1 MDEMSAITANVKAI
15 LAELR
20 PGSSSSPPRR
30 PGPRPRSSRPSTP
43 ASGAIGENYVQE
55 AADVF
60 PAVGR
65 RARWHFIGHLQSN
78 KAKKAVE
85 IFDLVETV
93 DSLALGREID
103 KRAAAA
109 GRTME
114 VLVEINS
121 GREPQKAGVLPEDA
135 EALVRALAAL
145 PRLRVLGLMTMGPY
159 EGDPE
164 DSRPYFK
171 ETRRVYEALK
181 AAGCSGRGDA
191 PSVDGH
197 VPFLAGGRGGRGHA
211 RPHRNGHL
219 RPAPLRPGVPSERGD
234 IFFELFEVGLR
245 LSGDPGPARQDLT
258 GRGVAIVR
266 HADPPRVFGWISGGG
281 TPSA

>member
-1 MDEMSAITANVKAI
+1 MSPDIAANVRAI
-15 LAELR
+15 LAEL
-20 PGSSSSPPRR
+20 
-30 PGPRPRSSRPSTP
+30 P
-43 ASGAIGENYVQE
+43 AGVELVAAAKTRTAPEILEAVEAGVPIIGENYVQE

-93 DSLALGREID
+93 DSEALGRELD

-121 GREPQKAGVLPEDA
+121 GREAQKAGVMPEDA
-135 EALVRALAAL
+135 ESLVRALAAL
-145 PRLRVLGLMTMGPY
+145 PRLRVQGLMTMGPF

-164 DSRPYFK
+164 DSRPYFR
-171 ETRRVYEALK
+171 ETRRVFEALRTS
-181 AAGCSGRGDA
+181 A
-191 PSVDGH
+191 V
-197 VPFLAGGRGGRGHA
+197 
-211 RPHRNGHL
+211 
-219 RPAPLRPGVPSERGD
+219 PGVEMR
-234 IFFELFEVGLR
+234 R
-245 LSGDPGPARQDLT
+245 LSMGMSHSWRVAVEEGATLVRIGTAIFGP
-258 GRGVAIVR
+258 RG
-266 HADPPRVFGWISGGG
+266 
-281 TPSA
+281 